1 MATEQP
7 QYQATLQQGRF
18 EVRDYPA
25 LIAAEVKVT
34 GERSEAISA
43 GFRLLANYI
52 FGGNERAQSIA
63 MTAPV
68 VQTPSKNDKITLS
81 TPVTQ
86 SQDMDA
92 WLIRFMMPR
101 SYTLDTLPKPND
113 QRVHLVT
120 LPPTRVAVVRFSGLG
135 KEPSIEQNT
144 AELIAYMKGHNLRA
158 IGQPLLARYN
168 PPWTV
173 WFLRRNEI
181 MIPVQIGE

>member
-7 QYQATLQQGRF
+7 QYQVTLQQGRF

-34 GERSEAISA
+34 GDRGEAIST

-52 FGGNERAQSIA
+52 FGGNELGQSIA

-68 VQTPSKNDKITLS
+68 VQTPSISDAVTLS

-86 SQDMDA
+86 SQDINA

-101 SYTLDTLPKPND
+101 SYSLDTLPKPND

-120 LPPTRVAVVRFSGLG
+120 LPPTRVAVVRFSGLA

-144 AELIAYMKGHNLRA
+144 AELITYLNDQGLRA
-158 IGQPLLARYN
+158 IGPPLLARYN

-181 MIPVQIGE
+181 MIPVQVGT

>member
-1 MATEQP
+1 MATEEP

-25 LIAAEVKVT
+25 LIAAQVKVT
-34 GERSEAISA
+34 GERGEAISA

-52 FGGNERAQSIA
+52 FGGNERSQSIA

-68 VQTPSKNDKITLS
+68 VQMPSNDHTITLS
-81 TPVTQ
+81 SPVTQ
-86 SQDMDA
+86 SEDNNA

-101 SYTLDTLPKPND
+101 SYSLDTLPKPND

-120 LPPTRVAVVRFSGLG
+120 LPPSRFAVVRFSGLG

-144 AELIAYMKGHNLRA
+144 AELISYLKDHNLRA
-158 IGQPLLARYN
+158 VGPPLLARYN

-181 MIPVQIGE
+181 MLPVQVEA